1 MAKKEQAKLSTIN
14 YLKTRGVNLSTSSG
28 VGGFTLIELL
38 VVIAIIAI
46 LAAILF
52 PVFSQV
58 RDKARQAVC
67 TSNLKN
73 IGTAFLM
80 YQQDYDGKFPTPG
93 GQRLVN
99 PATGQCEFPMNG
111 WVQSAGP
118 GLGQDVGGIWPY
130 VRMRSNNPGSNVWS
144 CPNAISGEAG
154 VFSPG
159 QNYIMN
165 DYVRAAHP
173 GQAFTRS
180 PCSTSSGGY
189 FDGASDAAIQE
200 PTRVILVYEGAQR
213 TNGSVARNG
222 SIYFSLGATSAHP
235 PIPVNNPTIY
245 HSLGSNFIF
254 CDGHV
259 KWRRPQTTWTSAT
272 NWAVETYNPNYWR
285 VLNDPT
291 SQAGPPGSGA
301 EDNWNPRIGGVVYP

>member
-1 MAKKEQAKLSTIN
+1 MRK
-14 YLKTRGVNLSTSSG
+14 
-28 VGGFTLIELL
+28 GFTLIELL

-52 PVFSQV
+52 PVFSRA
-58 RDKARQAVC
+58 RDKARQATC

-73 IGTAFLM
+73 IGMAFLM

-93 GQRLVN
+93 GQRLIN

-111 WVQSAGP
+111 WVQSRAA

-144 CPNAISGEAG
+144 CPNAIPGEDDPNDPSRR

-159 QNYIMN
+159 QNYTMN

-173 GQAFTRS
+173 GQAFTSR
-180 PCSTSSGGY
+180 PCSTSSAGY

-200 PTRVILVYEGAQR
+200 PAKVILVYESAQHPR
-213 TNGSVARNG
+213 GYVNRNGSV
-222 SIYFSLGATSAHP
+222 YFCTWCRPVILTAHP
-235 PIPVNNPTIY
+235 PIPMGNPTIY
-245 HSLGSNFIF
+245 HSLGSNFLF

-259 KWRRPQTTWTSAT
+259 KWRRPHTTWTSAT
-272 NWAVETYNPNYWR
+272 NWAVQLYNEPYWN
-285 VLNDPT
+285 VLNDPR
-291 SQAGPPGSGA
+291 SEAGPPGAGA
-301 EDNWNPRIGGVVYP
+301 EDNWNPQIPGVVYP

>member
-1 MAKKEQAKLSTIN
+1 MRK
-14 YLKTRGVNLSTSSG
+14 
-28 VGGFTLIELL
+28 GFTLIELL

-52 PVFSQV
+52 PVFSRA

-67 TSNLKN
+67 TSNMKQ

-93 GQRLVN
+93 GLAMTN
-99 PATGQCEFPMNG
+99 PETGVCWFPMNG
-111 WVQSAGP
+111 WVQSRAR
-118 GLGQDVGGIWPY
+118 GLGQDIGGIWPY
-130 VRMRSNNPGSNVWS
+130 IRHRTNNPSSNVWS
-144 CPNAISGEAG
+144 CPNAIPGRNN
-154 VFSPG
+154 VWSPG

-173 GQAFTRS
+173 GQPRLSQCAPWCCDITLR
-180 PCSTSSGGY
+180 GY
-189 FDGASDAAIQE
+189 FDGASDAALQE
-200 PTRVILVYEGAQR
+200 PVRTILVYEGAQS
-213 TNGSVARNG
+213 TWGAVWRNG
-222 SIYFSLGATSAHP
+222 SIYFSAPYRTAHP

-259 KWRRPQTTWTSAT
+259 KWRRPNTTWTAET
-272 NWAVETYNPNYWR
+272 NWAVERFNRRYWR
-285 VLNDPT
+285 VLTDPR
-291 SQAGPPGSGA
+291 SEAGPPGGGN
-301 EDNWNPRIGGVVYP
+301 EDNWNPRIGSVIYP